1 MVSFGPKAQLTAII
15 DNWNAYYI
23 RRTKAVLDGTWK
35 SQDTWGGFKA
45 GMVSMA
51 PYNKAIPADIVAL
64 AEKAKNG
71 IIAGTVHPFAG
82 PIKNQAGKIVV
93 PAGKNADDGMLLGMN
108 FYVEGVD
115 GTIPK

>member
-1 MVSFGPKAQLTAII
+1 M
-15 DNWNAYYI
+15 
-23 RRTKAVLDGTWK
+23 LDGSWK
-35 SQDTWGGFKA
+35 SQDVWGGFKS
-45 GMVSMA
+45 GMVQLA
-51 PYNKAIPADIVAL
+51 PYNKAIPADVVAM

-71 IIAGTVHPFAG
+71 IFNGTVHPFAG

-93 PAGKNADDGMLLGMN
+93 PAGKNADDGMLAGMN